1 MIRLVQS
8 EEESVSAPAPRTAI
22 MAATTEE
29 LERRL
34 AALEAEVARLR
45 ERLEPPPGS
54 QPENAWEEMAR
65 RSRESQP
72 ALTAAWKKMLQDLGI
87 PEVEPIP
94 AEELQ
99 QMMIDEGIRPED
111 NILSS
116 EIIRMREKA
125 RE

>member
-1 MIRLVQS
+1 
-8 EEESVSAPAPRTAI
+8 

-45 ERLEPPPGS
+45 ERLEPPPDGR
-54 QPENAWEEMAR
+54 PENAWEEMVR

-111 NILSS
+111 NEFSRA
-116 EIIRMREKA
+116 IIAMREG
-125 RE
+125 RSE

>member
-1 MIRLVQS
+1 
-8 EEESVSAPAPRTAI
+8 

-45 ERLEPPPGS
+45 ERLEPPADGR
-54 QPENAWEEMAR
+54 PENAWEEMAR

-87 PEVEPIP
+87 PELEPIG
-94 AEELQ
+94 AEKLQ
-99 QMMIDEGIRPED
+99 EMMLAEGIRPED

-116 EIIRMREKA
+116 EIIRMRERS